1 MQSEFAAKESISP
14 APERQ
19 HPWRGYFFVATATFC
34 WGVAAVVGKAIFNGS
49 LFAGHA
55 LISPVV
61 LTQARTTFTV
71 LVFGPI
77 LLLRFGRRIFS
88 ISGRDLI
95 LCALV
100 GTLGVACSNFFYYY
114 AVQKST
120 VSLAITVQYTAPLW
134 VLLYLVARGRE
145 RATVQ
150 RTAATLVA
158 MIGTALAIGVFQTG
172 VKFSLI
178 AVSSA
183 LLASFGYAFYN
194 VAAQGLVTR
203 NHQFT
208 VMFYLLLGAAVL
220 WTVVDPPWKLM
231 AQNFSGRQW
240 GFLFVFACLSMV
252 LPYML
257 YLSGLKYLD
266 PTRAVITSCLEP
278 VFAIIFAV
286 LFVGE
291 TLRALQIVGIMA
303 VLIATVMVQLR
314 RRIAVRPA
322 PAG

>member
-1 MQSEFAAKESISP
+1 LPSESAAQQPVSP

-19 HPWRGYFFVATATFC
+19 HPWRGYFFVATATLC
-34 WGVAAVVGKAIFNGS
+34 WGAAAVVGKAIFNGS
-49 LFAGHA
+49 LFAGHS

-61 LTQARTTFTV
+61 ITQARTTFSV
-71 LVFGPI
+71 LVLGPI
-77 LLLRFGRRIFS
+77 LLLRFGGRIFS
-88 ISGRDLI
+88 ISRKDLW

-100 GTLGVACSNFFYYY
+100 GMLGVACSNFFYYL

-120 VSLAITVQYTAPLW
+120 VSLAITVQYVAPLW
-134 VLLYLVARGRE
+134 VLIYMVARGRE
-145 RATVQ
+145 RATMQ
-150 RTAATLVA
+150 RTAAALVA

-178 AVSSA
+178 AASAA

-194 VAAQGLVTR
+194 VAGQALVTR

-208 VMFYLLLGAAVL
+208 VMFYLLLGAAAM
-220 WTVVDPPWKLM
+220 WTVVNPPWKLI
-231 AQNFSGRQW
+231 AQNFSGPQW

-278 VFAIIFAV
+278 VFAILFAV

-291 TLRALQIVGIMA
+291 SLRVMQIAGIVA
-303 VLIATVMVQLR
+303 VLVATVMVQLKPR
-314 RRIAVRPA
+314 MAVPV

>member
-1 MQSEFAAKESISP
+1 MPSEFAAKKSVSP
-14 APERQ
+14 APETQ
-19 HPWRGYFFVATATFC
+19 HPWRGYFFVAMATLC
-34 WGVAAVVGKAIFNGS
+34 WGAAAAIGKYIFNGG
-49 LFAGHA
+49 LFAGHS

-61 LTQARTTFTV
+61 LTQTRTTFTV
-71 LVFGPI
+71 LVLGPI

-88 ISGRDLI
+88 IARRDLI
-95 LCALV
+95 LCVLV
-100 GTLGVACSNFFYYY
+100 GTLGVACSNFFYYF

-134 VLLYLVARGRE
+134 VLIYMVARGRE
-145 RATVQ
+145 RATLQ
-150 RTAATLVA
+150 RTAAALVA

-172 VKFSLI
+172 VKFNVI
-178 AVSSA
+178 AVSAA

-194 VAAQGLVTR
+194 VAGQALVTR

-208 VMFYLLLGAAVL
+208 IMFYLLLSATIM
-220 WTVVDPPWKLM
+220 WTAIDPPWKLM
-231 AQNFSGRQW
+231 TQNFSGPQW

-278 VFAIIFAV
+278 VFAILFAV

-291 TLRALQIVGIMA
+291 TLRIMQIAGIVA
-303 VLIATVMVQLR
+303 VLVATVMVQLKPR
-314 RRIAVRPA
+314 MTAQPTPA
-322 PAG
+322 S